1 MIQSLVINVY
11 QREKAIIKRQEL
23 KKPSHKMIQ
32 NRITRSD
39 TGHHIIVLVHAWK
52 EVLLRG
58 FNLRSGIGQSIR
70 LRAWFR
76 AWFRAYLDLYTQVT
90 TVNLHYP
97 SGEMVINICYGVC

>member
-1 MIQSLVINVY
+1 LIQSLVINVY

-58 FNLRSGIGQSIR
+58 FNYVQAS
-70 LRAWFR
+70 
-76 AWFRAYLDLYTQVT
+76 DNLYVFGPG
-90 TVNLHYP
+90 LEPGLEH
-97 SGEMVINICYGVC
+97 I